1 MQYLETMKAI
11 LPLVL
16 LFLSTTL
23 LAQNIPSIEQVEAE
37 LVELKKKDDLRTY
50 ALNVI
55 KHYQVL
61 LQLMQ
66 ENIDNSQEDITELNH
81 ELRRA
86 HAKFTSS
93 LDSAT
98 WVNSQ
103 LNSELQDL
111 NDSIRH
117 LQQWITSLEENH
129 ANEMKENG
137 QVRIQIEGG
146 GKNKVY
152 YLLKGYMEEPEC
164 IGNVNDIIFCVLI
177 VAAKI
182 FPMCNLS
189 CCHQNCLGIAVS
201 GNFHFFSFQLCFD
214 HCPRKRHRS

>member
-16 LFLSTTL
+16 IFLSTTM

-37 LVELKKKDDLRTY
+37 LEELKKKDDLRTY

-55 KHYQVL
+55 KHYRVL

-66 ENIDNSQEDITELNH
+66 ENIDNSQEDITELNY

-86 HAKFTSS
+86 RAKFTSS

-111 NDSIRH
+111 NDSLQH
-117 LQQWITSLEENH
+117 LEHTIYSLIIGDDIMPIT
-129 ANEMKENG
+129 
-137 QVRIQIEGG
+137 R
-146 GKNKVY
+146 
-152 YLLKGYMEEPEC
+152 
-164 IGNVNDIIFCVLI
+164 
-177 VAAKI
+177 
-182 FPMCNLS
+182 
-189 CCHQNCLGIAVS
+189 
-201 GNFHFFSFQLCFD
+201 
-214 HCPRKRHRS
+214 